1 MGKNKVMAHAL
12 GADESSE
19 VCSGVHILSPYIVGK
34 DVGLLF
40 TNRNQQSVVDFF
52 SQFAEANFAR
62 SGFVS
67 NRTFV
72 VSKGVLDV
80 SFAMEPHLRDLGMNV
95 TLRDAKVEL
104 VKDCVVCSEGDVL
117 TPKQCKLLELFDM
130 QLAVMRIVLRCHL
143 DLENLEFQEFA
154 MNEDDG
160 ESSNEIGKNVPAT
173 SASFEGNAGAN

>member
-95 TLRDAKVEL
+95 TLRGTYSVL
-104 VKDCVVCSEGDVL
+104 VHRIATGICVVCCSPHTSG
-117 TPKQCKLLELFDM
+117 TALLFM
-130 QLAVMRIVLRCHL
+130 YGRY
-143 DLENLEFQEFA
+143 
-154 MNEDDG
+154 
-160 ESSNEIGKNVPAT
+160 P
-173 SASFEGNAGAN
+173 